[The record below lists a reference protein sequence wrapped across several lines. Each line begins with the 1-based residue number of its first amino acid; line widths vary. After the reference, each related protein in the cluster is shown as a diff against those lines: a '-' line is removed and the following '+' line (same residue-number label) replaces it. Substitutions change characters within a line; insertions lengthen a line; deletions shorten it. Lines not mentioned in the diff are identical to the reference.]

1 MCTNYITMPAI
12 RKTTRQAQKS
22 VARVAKM
29 VKTAQKHHR
38 QATNSVKR
46 LKAIH
51 KSVKGHVKSTR
62 KGQSRKTARKAFM

>member
-1 MCTNYITMPAI
+1 MYNKNIKKYT
-12 RKTTRQAQKS
+12 KTTRQAKKS

-46 LKAIH
+46 LKTIH
-51 KSVKGHVKSTR
+51 KSVKGHAKSTR
-62 KGQSRKTARKAFM
+62 KGQSRKAARRAYM